1 MSYLTL
7 LGAVAPVFVILVA
20 GYSLRRLGWLTAE
33 ADRSLLQVG
42 VNFLYPCLIADT
54 ILGNPALSKFGN
66 LVVPP
71 IIGFGTVAGGFLIC
85 LLVGKALRLEPATR
99 RSFSFTTG
107 LYNYGYLPIPLVQ
120 AFYNRETLGV
130 LFTFNLGV
138 EIALWTVGIW
148 ILSGASGKDA
158 WRNILNVPI
167 LAILASVILNLAGAH
182 AWMPRFVGTTM
193 HMLGQSA
200 IPLALLL
207 TGATLADL
215 VAHGNLIGQRVP
227 LIASNLLRLAILPL
241 AFLALAKAIPMSAPL
256 QRILVIQAAMPAA
269 MIPIILAK
277 HYKADSAHALQIV
290 LSSTLL
296 GLLTIPLW
304 LRFGF
309 WLLALAPAD

>member
-1 MSYLTL
+1 VSYLAL
-7 LGAVAPVFVILVA
+7 LGAVAPVFVILAA
-20 GYSLRRLGWLTAE
+20 GYALRRLNWLTPE

-54 ILGNPALSKFGN
+54 ILGNPILAEVGN
-66 LVVPP
+66 LIVPP
-71 IIGFGTVAGGFLIC
+71 IVGFGTVVIGFVSCLAVGGML
-85 LLVGKALRLEPATR
+85 GLEPPTR
-99 RSFSFTTG
+99 RAFAFTTG

-120 AFYNRETLGV
+120 AFYDRDTLGV
-130 LFTFNLGV
+130 LFTHNLGV
-138 EIALWTVGIW
+138 EIALWTVGVW
-148 ILSGASGKDA
+148 ILSGTSGSDA
-158 WRNILNVPI
+158 WRKIVNVPI
-167 LAILASVILNLAGAH
+167 LAIVASALLNVAGAGE
-182 AWMPRFVGTTM
+182 WLPPFLEKSM

-215 VAHGNLIGQRVP
+215 VAHGSLSGTRVP
-227 LIASNLLRLAILPL
+227 LIAANFMRLAALPIVFLVLAKILP
-241 AFLALAKAIPMSAPL
+241 ISAPL
-256 QRILVIQAAMPAA
+256 QRIMIIQAAMPAA

-290 LSSTLL
+290 LSTTLL

-309 WLLALAPAD
+309 WLVNPVN